1 MYMQDVNGIQPSKWC
16 GGCHD
21 PAILLNGVMDRPIRE
36 NLHTPAAQAGL
47 ACTACHSMEKVKDTM
62 GNSGYIIKYP
72 PLHEMAAS
80 ENPAIRKLHNYL
92 IRLDPEPHKKSFLKP
107 FHRQNTAEFCSTCHK
122 VHLDVPVNNFRW
134 FRGFDDYDQWQTSG
148 VSHQGALSFYYPEAP
163 KKCVDCHMPLVPSKD
178 AANIDGKVH
187 SHRFPAANTALP
199 FVNKHDEQ
207 LKATVDFLQNNQVS
221 VDIFAL
227 SPATPIQS
235 QSHEGSAGGFST
247 SGTRP
252 QLRAFSMMESGSQ
265 GHAIGTVTDITKLVA
280 PINDSNATVQR
291 GEEVRVDVVVRTRGV
306 GHRFPAG
313 TIDAFDI
320 WLELKAT
327 DENGKVIFWSGG
339 IEAENGNGP
348 VDPGAH
354 FYRAYMLDE
363 HGNLINKRNAWAA
376 RTVLYAN
383 TIPPGAADTVHYRLS
398 FHRIVGMRFS
408 CTQS

>member
-1 MYMQDVNGIQPSKWC
+1 M
-16 GGCHD
+16 
-21 PAILLNGVMDRPIRE
+21 
-36 NLHTPAAQAGL
+36 
-47 ACTACHSMEKVKDTM
+47 
-62 GNSGYIIKYP
+62 
-72 PLHEMAAS
+72 
-80 ENPAIRKLHNYL
+80 
-92 IRLDPEPHKKSFLKP
+92 
-107 FHRQNTAEFCSTCHK
+107 
-122 VHLDVPVNNFRW
+122 
-134 FRGFDDYDQWQTSG
+134 
-148 VSHQGALSFYYPEAP
+148 
-163 KKCVDCHMPLVPSKD
+163 
-178 AANIDGKVH
+178 
-187 SHRFPAANTALP
+187 
-199 FVNKHDEQ
+199 NKHDEQ

-265 GHAIGTVTDITKLVA
+265 GHAIGTVTDITKLIA

-339 IEAENGNGP
+339 IEAEDGNGP
-348 VDPGAH
+348 VEPGAH

-383 TIPPGAADTVHYRLS
+383 TIPPALRTPFTIGS
-398 FHRIVGMRFS
+398 SSHRIVGMRFAY
-408 CTQS
+408 TQS